1 MKKLFGLVLALLL
14 VVSVAGCG
22 NTAKKEEAP
31 KEDVK
36 KEEVKKEEPKEEKK
50 EDVKEEKKEDKK
62 EEKQEAPK
70 ELTKVRVAYMPNMG
84 SASSLIAARDYG
96 FFAEQG
102 IEVVLTK
109 FSGGPAE
116 IAAMASGDIDIS
128 QIGHGAHKLCIQGK
142 AVIFQMDATSL
153 ADAVI
158 GNVER
163 GVKSVADLKGK
174 KVASTAGTSAD
185 IILTL
190 ALEEAGLTK
199 DDVEVIEM
207 DANGVV
213 PAMVSGKI
221 DACATWS
228 PGTKTILS
236 QMGDKA
242 VTLANNASY
251 VHKATFPSSF
261 ITTEKYA
268 KENEDL
274 LVRFAAAIQK
284 GQEARLADIVAVAKL
299 VAKETEI
306 AEDTMV
312 ATVEEGNWETSGT
325 KFFTDALADGTV
337 KKFYE
342 NQQQIFLN
350 AGAIEKEVPLENYIL
365 FDVMQKANE
374 LVK

>member
-1 MKKLFGLVLALLL
+1 MKKIFSLILAMIL

-22 NTAKKEEAP
+22 NTTKQEETKAETKKEETKQEEP
-31 KEDVK
+31 K
-36 KEEVKKEEPKEEKK
+36 KEEPKKEEPKQEEPKKEEPKEM
-50 EDVKEEKKEDKK
+50 
-62 EEKQEAPK
+62 
-70 ELTKVRVAYMPNMG
+70 TKVRVAYMPNMG

-128 QIGHGAHKLCIQGK
+128 QIGHGAHKLCIQGQ
-142 AVIFQMDATSL
+142 AVIFQMEASSL
-153 ADAVI
+153 SDEVI

-163 GVKSVADLKGK
+163 GVKTVADLKGK

-190 ALEEAGLTK
+190 ALESVGLTK
-199 DDVEVIEM
+199 DDVEIIEM

-228 PGTKTILS
+228 PGTKTILKE
-236 QMGDKA
+236 MGDKA
-242 VTLANNASY
+242 LTLANNADY
-251 VHKATFPSSF
+251 VDKATFQSSF

-268 KENEDL
+268 KSNEDV

-284 GQEARLADIVAVAKL
+284 AQETRLDNLEEVAKM

-306 AEDTMV
+306 SEEVMLGTIGESNW
-312 ATVEEGNWETSGT
+312 ATAGTSFM
-325 KFFTDALADGTV
+325 KKALADGTV

-342 NQQQIFLN
+342 NQQRIFLN
-350 AGAIEKEVPLENYIL
+350 AGAIEKEVPVENYVL
-365 FDVMQKANE
+365 FDIMQKAYDLNN
-374 LVK
+374 K

>member
-1 MKKLFGLVLALLL
+1 MKRFFNMMLA
-14 VVSVAGCG
+14 VVMIISLAACG
-22 NTAKKEEAP
+22 QTTQ
-31 KEDVK
+31 
-36 KEEVKKEEPKEEKK
+36 
-50 EDVKEEKKEDKK
+50 
-62 EEKQEAPK
+62 KQEAATASTAETKQEATTAATTEAKQETAAATETK
-70 ELTKVRVAYMPNMG
+70 EEEKVETPLTQIRVAYMPNMG
-84 SASSLIAARDYG
+84 SASALIAARDYG

-102 IEVVLTK
+102 IEVVLTR

-142 AVIFQMDATSL
+142 AVVFQMDATSL

-163 GVKSVADLKGK
+163 GVKTVADLKGK
-174 KVASTAGTSAD
+174 KIASTAGTSAD

-199 DDVEVIEM
+199 DDVEIIEM

-228 PGTKTILS
+228 PGTKTILT

-242 VTLANNASY
+242 TVLANNATY
-251 VHKATFPSSF
+251 VDKATFPSSF

-268 KENEDL
+268 KENEEL
-274 LVRFAAAIQK
+274 LIRFAAAIQK
-284 GQEARLADIVAVAKL
+284 GQDARIQNLEEVAKM

-306 AEDTMV
+306 EEAIMLETM
-312 ATVEEGNWETSGT
+312 EEGNWATSGIQ
-325 KFFTDALADGTV
+325 FFKAGLADGTIRS
-337 KKFYE
+337 FYE
-342 NQQQIFLN
+342 NQQKIFLN
-350 AGAIEKEVPLENYIL
+350 AGAIEAEVPLDNYIL
-365 FDVMQKANE
+365 FDIMKKANE
-374 LVK
+374 LQ